1 MMGLF
6 DRKYKG
12 STIASAESSHTKEGF
27 RNETNEGS
35 QLFDADAGVKRGLQ
49 DKHIAMMAIAGI
61 IGSGLIVG
69 TSQALI
75 NGGPAALIIGF
86 GSIGLI
92 AATVMQSIGEM
103 AIFPDGG
110 GFLDHTIRFVNK
122 PFGAMVSINYF
133 LCFAMVLASEY
144 SALMSIFTQVEGE
157 AGSWNPDHKIPQW
170 AVFLLFWL
178 FFTAFQSV
186 GVSAFGWSEYYLAW
200 LKLLGLFAFFIF
212 ALVYV
217 CGGIKNRPAFGFHYW
232 NDPGAFADGFR
243 GVAKVFIFCSTFYAG
258 AEGVAVTATESRN
271 PGKAIPSAVKSTL
284 IRIIVIYMGSAI
296 FIGMTCPYNA
306 EQFGTA
312 YSKTL
317 RSPFTVAIQNAG
329 WLHGYNLV
337 NAFLITVLLSGI
349 NASIY
354 LCTRTVLYMANRGSL
369 PKLFAWTDRRGVPFP
384 AMLFSNSIGFIALMN
399 ISQGAAQAY
408 TYIVNISGVCIF
420 IVWGAISFSHLRF
433 RRAWHLQGYARDELK
448 YESWLFPWIPLASV
462 VANIF
467 LMLVQGWTTLS
478 PFDSKNFV
486 DSYIMLP
493 ASLIFYAVYAIVHK
507 QWKFQKAAEIDLQ
520 TGRREDLD
528 IEDKESVTWTQ
539 KTLSRIRRVKASE

>member
-1 MMGLF
+1 MGLF
-6 DRKYKG
+6 VRK
-12 STIASAESSHTKEGF
+12 SRDSAIASTDSSPVKVGYSS
-27 RNETNEGS
+27 ETTEEP
-35 QLFDADAGVKRGLQ
+35 QLFDADAGVKRGLE
-49 DKHIAMMAIAGI
+49 DKHVAMMAIAGI

-144 SALMSIFTQVEGE
+144 SALMSIFTPVEGGG
-157 AGSWNPDHKIPQW
+157 GSWNPDNKIPQW
-170 AVFLLFWL
+170 AVFLLFWF
-178 FFTAFQSV
+178 FFTAFQSI
-186 GVSAFGWSEYYLAW
+186 GVSAFGSSEYYLAW
-200 LKLLGLFAFFIF
+200 LKLLGLIAFFIF

-217 CGGIKNRPAFGFHYW
+217 CGGVKNRPAFGFHYW

-306 EQFGTA
+306 EQFGA
-312 YSKTL
+312 AGSRAL
-317 RSPFTVAIQNAG
+317 RSPFTIAIQNAG
-329 WLHGYNLV
+329 WERGYNLV

-369 PKLFAWTDRRGVPFP
+369 PKFFAWTDRRGVPFP
-384 AMLFSNSIGFIALMN
+384 AMLFSNAIGFIALMN
-399 ISQGAAQAY
+399 ISEGAAQAY
-408 TYIVNISGVCIF
+408 SYIVNISGVCIF
-420 IVWGAISFSHLRF
+420 VVWGGISFAHLRF
-433 RRAWHLQGYARDELK
+433 RKAWRLQGYSRDDLK
-448 YESWLFPWIPLASV
+448 YKSWLFPWIPLASV
-462 VANIF
+462 IANAF

-478 PFDSKNFV
+478 PFDAKNFV
-486 DSYIMLP
+486 DSYIMIP
-493 ASLIFYAVYAIVHK
+493 ASLVFYAVYAIYHK
-507 QWKFQKAAEIDLQ
+507 QWKFLSASDIDLQ

-528 IEDKESVTWTQ
+528 IENEETVSWTR
-539 KTLSRIRRVKASE
+539 KTLNRIKRGKASE